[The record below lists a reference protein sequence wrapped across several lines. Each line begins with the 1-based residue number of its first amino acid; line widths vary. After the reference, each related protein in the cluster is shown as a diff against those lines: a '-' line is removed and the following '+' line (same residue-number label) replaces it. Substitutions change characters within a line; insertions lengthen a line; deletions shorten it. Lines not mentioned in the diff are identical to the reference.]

1 MTDERPRLG
10 LQAWRESI
18 VRGFMRV
25 EDVVYAGL
33 GTLLAAIALVL
44 LVAVAVAFVRALLGD
59 ALPDRAVDLLDRIL
73 LILMIIE
80 LLYTV
85 QISFREHA
93 LVPEPFLIVGL
104 IATIRRLL
112 VLTAE
117 FAPLFEKVESAF
129 QGAMLQL
136 GLLTVMI
143 VAVVVSLVIRRK
155 RPPPVVVSRA

>member
-59 ALPDRAVDLLDRIL
+59 TLPERAWSCST
-73 LILMIIE
+73 E
-80 LLYTV
+80 
-85 QISFREHA
+85 SF
-93 LVPEPFLIVGL
+93 
-104 IATIRRLL
+104 
-112 VLTAE
+112 
-117 FAPLFEKVESAF
+117 
-129 QGAMLQL
+129 
-136 GLLTVMI
+136 
-143 VAVVVSLVIRRK
+143 
-155 RPPPVVVSRA
+155 